1 MCAHARE
8 LMCVC
13 ECVCLYMQAC
23 WSRRGQTGEPGEVAM
38 NWLTQSQTLGIIQIA
53 VGVHWKDF
61 KQVRD
66 MVRNVF

>member
-1 MCAHARE
+1 
-8 LMCVC
+8 
-13 ECVCLYMQAC
+13 MQAC